1 MNKKKLP
8 KKISVFLFLIIFS
21 SENFFSQT
29 ALYQTDLSTL
39 SPSWQTV
46 IGGEIV
52 APPAETS
59 YGFAAVTDGRM
70 ISAFTQKGVILWQK
84 SIKGKSERFFSSWN
98 DFLIAV
104 TDKSVLNFINPGGTF
119 LWSVDCGFEITQNP
133 FVGRDGRI
141 FVQGKKNIAC
151 YGLKGSQKWK
161 LELKENAVFSTSGLP
176 DGSLVFF
183 FEQTDDGKTHG
194 FRLSPFGEVLEEI
207 TFAGKITAKSSCADG
222 ILMAFEDGSA
232 GLFAENKN
240 NSVSKWVLKSETQNS
255 PIKKIICGQKT
266 SALLYNKGTELK
278 IKTVENSTGRLISE
292 FSGGIMSLFDT
303 VFLRPTDRGFFISSS
318 FKAIEFDENGNIFWE
333 AKLPSKATWNFI
345 TYTSS
350 NQLFLCM
357 KNWVLNAFVMSQSVG
372 NKKIVSQTKKTYTVP
387 SKNIQSFDGIVYSP
401 VPLSRIEEIQ
411 AAFQKKD
418 FFQKEKTMTEE
429 LQELS
434 QSYLSELF
442 EKNRNPHEDK
452 SFYSNNPIY
461 TQKFLEA
468 MSYSESDIFV
478 SDFANF
484 LELEEDPFLLDIL
497 VQTSANSGYD
507 ESGQILKAY
516 ELVIEKKLQ
525 KKDVKLAK
533 LLCDSTYKIVAF
545 MGRPALYRQ
554 GKQILSNFMTDR
566 FDRQVRSYAGETFT
580 KILKLEL

>member
-1 MNKKKLP
+1 MNKKKSS
-8 KKISVFLFLIIFS
+8 KKISIFLFLIIFS

-39 SPSWQTV
+39 TPSWQTV
-46 IGGEIV
+46 MGGEIV
-52 APPAETS
+52 APPVETS
-59 YGFAAVTDGRM
+59 YGFAAVTDGRI

-161 LELKENAVFSTSGLP
+161 LELKENAVFSTSELP

-183 FEQTDDGKTHG
+183 FDQTDDGKTHG

-207 TFAGKITAKSSCADG
+207 TFAGKISAKSSCSDG

-232 GLFAENKN
+232 GLFAESKT
-240 NSVSKWVLKSETQNS
+240 NSVSKWVLKGETQNS
-255 PIKKIICGQKT
+255 PVKKIICGQKT

-292 FSGGIMSLFDT
+292 FSGGIMSLFDA
-303 VFLRPTDRGFFISSS
+303 VFLRPTARGFFISSS
-318 FKAIEFDENGNIFWE
+318 FKAIEFDESGNIFWE
-333 AKLPSKATWNFI
+333 AKLPSKATWNFV

-434 QSYLSELF
+434 QSYLSELL

-452 SFYSNNPIY
+452 SFYSSNPIY

-468 MSYSESDIFV
+468 MSYTESNIFV

-484 LELEEDPFLLDIL
+484 LELEEDPFLLNIL
-497 VQTSANSGYD
+497 VQNSANLGYD

-516 ELVIEKKLQ
+516 EIVIEKKLQ

-545 MGRPALYRQ
+545 MGRPALYHQ

-566 FDRQVRSYAGETFT
+566 FDRQVRNYAGETFT